1 MNRLTARCTFWEPGT
16 DKDFKKTV
24 KSDIIQG
31 RALLDRNTDGRCK
44 MFTLKN
50 IEVPGQVTYSSEIY
64 TFLFWE
70 IERQTYPRRKIT
82 IRRRTA

>member
-1 MNRLTARCTFWEPGT
+1 
-16 DKDFKKTV
+16 
-24 KSDIIQG
+24 
-31 RALLDRNTDGRCK
+31 
-44 MFTLKN
+44 MFTINERGN
-50 IEVPGQVTYSSEIY
+50 IEIPGQVTYSSEIY